1 MVTGQLSNLLL
12 LLLLGT
18 LFADCCRHCISQNF
32 PSALASLSPPSQLVA
47 SSTQFGFVFVAEA
60 ATTAPELLKL
70 PLLEFGISSEGGG
83 PADCHRIMRVDIMGG
98 LTGLFSRMRS
108 SSSITA
114 ADKRGSN

>member
-1 MVTGQLSNLLL
+1 M
-12 LLLLGT
+12 T
-18 LFADCCRHCISQNF
+18 LFADCCCHCISQNF
-32 PSALASLSPPSQLVA
+32 PSAFASLSPSQLVA

-83 PADCHRIMRVDIMGG
+83 PADCHRIISVDIMGG

-114 ADKRGSN
+114 AERRGSNCRSGGREKFRARKG